1 MENDKSVRVG
11 GDEEEE
17 EEEVKMEKF
26 FALIR
31 SFREARNYYRRK
43 EMNELEKKKRSNKKM
58 KMMCGGDDPLP
69 KSSCWV
75 PKFEQEDFTREIEF
89 GRPPLVFPSPC
100 NKEKAKKGEAEVAL
114 DLKLAL

>member
-11 GDEEEE
+11 GDEEDEE
-17 EEEVKMEKF
+17 EAKMEKF

-31 SFREARNYYRRK
+31 SFREARNYYKRK

-58 KMMCGGDDPLP
+58 KMMCSGDDLQ

-75 PKFEQEDFTREIEF
+75 PKFEQEDFTREVEF
-89 GRPPLVFPSPC
+89 RRPPLVFPSPC
-100 NKEKAKKGEAEVAL
+100 NKEKAKKGEAEVGL

>member
-17 EEEVKMEKF
+17 DEVKMEKF

-31 SFREARNYYRRK
+31 SFREARNYYKRK

-58 KMMCGGDDPLP
+58 KMMCGGADMQKP
-69 KSSCWV
+69 SSWV
-75 PKFEQEDFTREIEF
+75 PKFKPEDFTGEVEF
-89 GRPPLVFPSPC
+89 RRPPLVFPSPC
-100 NKEKAKKGEAEVAL
+100 NEEKAKKGEAEVVL